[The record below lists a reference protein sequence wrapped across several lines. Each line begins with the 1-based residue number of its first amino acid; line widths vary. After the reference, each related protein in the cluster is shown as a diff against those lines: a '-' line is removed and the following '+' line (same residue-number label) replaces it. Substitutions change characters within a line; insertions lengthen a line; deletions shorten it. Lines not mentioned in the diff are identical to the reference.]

1 LLLLFFHL
9 DLFSVSADLMLS
21 YPASWKSANYS
32 LDSEIDLIGRFS
44 HHLSLYELEV
54 YRSTQLGKSVRD
66 RMVKMPLEKEQIRGY
81 ELALIALQ
89 SQGFSRYEVSNF
101 AREEAAQS
109 QQNLHL
115 WQGNHYLGFG

>member
-1 LLLLFFHL
+1 
-9 DLFSVSADLMLS
+9 
-21 YPASWKSANYS
+21 

-109 QQNLHL
+109 QHNLHV
-115 WQGNHYLGFG
+115 WQGKQYLGLGLFFFSFLSLSFSSFLLFSQPWCAWSHLHWS